1 MSFISQVKNTESP
14 GADAGGP
21 YRIMLVDD
29 SAVIRGMLHR
39 WLSSDPECK
48 IVGSYFNG
56 QQAVQNLISCDAE
69 IVILDIEMPEMDGL
83 TALPKLI
90 NLVPNIQVLMASTL
104 TRRNA
109 DISLRALSMGA
120 VDYLPKPESARSG
133 TATTDFQRDL
143 LLKVKAIGAAF
154 RKGRSGPASL
164 RRPAVA
170 APGTV
175 APVNSAPKL
184 LARVTNAS
192 KQIVLRAPSKFRPE
206 ILAIGS
212 STGGPQALFSLLG
225 GLKTSL
231 QVPVLITQH
240 MPPTFTAILAEHIHN
255 LTGLNAR
262 EAVHGDVLRNGEIL
276 IAPGNYHMT
285 VVRKGV
291 DKIVQLDQNPQVNFC
306 RPAVDPMFESISAI
320 YGSTALAVVLTGM
333 GHDGRDGARKLVD
346 AGGTLVAQDEK
357 SSVVWGMP
365 GAVAEAGLCSAV
377 IPLPE
382 MVSQIKRLL
391 QGGAA

>member
-1 MSFISQVKNTESP
+1 VSSTSQVKNAESP
-14 GADAGGP
+14 GSDAGGP

-56 QQAVQNLISCDAE
+56 QQAVQNVISCDAE

-90 NLVPNIQVLMASTL
+90 GLVPNLQVLMASTL

-133 TATTDFQRDL
+133 TATADFQRDL

-164 RRPAVA
+164 RRPAFQNPGA
-170 APGTV
+170 AVRVSNAVKPI
-175 APVNSAPKL
+175 
-184 LARVTNAS
+184 ARDTNVS
-192 KQIVLRAPSKFRPE
+192 KRIVLRAPSKFRPD

-212 STGGPQALFSLLG
+212 STGGPQALFTLLG
-225 GLKTSL
+225 GLKSSL

-255 LTGLNAR
+255 LTGISAR

-276 IAPGNYHMT
+276 VAPGNFHMT
-285 VVRKGV
+285 VARKGV
-291 DKIVQLDQNPQVNFC
+291 DKIVLLDQNPQVNFC
-306 RPAVDPMFESISAI
+306 RPAVDPLFESISAI
-320 YGSTALAVVLTGM
+320 YGSAALAVVLTGM
-333 GHDGRDGARKLVD
+333 GHDGREGGRKLVD

-382 MVSQIKRLL
+382 MAPQIKRLL